1 MVSQTKNGS
10 KNTSTTTGEIHF
22 LPFLKMHTNNWQM
35 TLSGS
40 LQASSALFKY
50 FSPHPNYLTIYHIYY
65 DPPKNYTLNQ
75 RNHKSILHREL
86 CGYYYIMYKIFS
98 LNWLKNL
105 SQFSELNFTRPFTK
119 GKQRKTKY
127 LFCVIQRSLSL
138 MLVLAF

>member
-22 LPFLKMHTNNWQM
+22 LPFLKMYTNNWQM

-105 SQFSELNFTRPFTK
+105 SQFSELNFTRPSTNSSNK
-119 GKQRKTKY
+119 GKPSIY
-127 LFCVIQRSLSL
+127 F
-138 MLVLAF
+138 VLYRGVCL